1 MGELEDRL
9 KTGTTNKE
17 PERVELK
24 SELEKALEE
33 EEAELARELRIGRA
47 EEIIAKRE
55 SRIKQIREQIGKLGM
70 TEEEREEEEKRKA
83 EEELRKKA
91 ERIEQAKALYSSCI
105 EAGGDPKQ
113 CAEMV
118 AGLIPSQPVTPA
130 APPATSI
137 KELVEALK
145 TLDELRGS
153 DKTLTELKASFDKL
167 AEELKQGPPRE
178 HPLDPITFAK
188 QQAEQTRV
196 YYETLKSIGAIKE
209 PETTSPTY
217 QGEPLEVIQEKH
229 RHEEKLEEL
238 KTERVYKEKLGEVI
252 SDLPERVGR
261 GIAGQITE
269 EEEEHSGGGLEYIMC
284 TEEGCGTKIYITPE
298 TKATVTCPK
307 CGSVYSRKGTVETKG

>member
-153 DKTLTELKASFDKL
+153 DKTLTE
-167 AEELKQGPPRE
+167 P
-178 HPLDPITFAK
+178 K

-269 EEEEHSGGGLEYIMC
+269 EEEEHSGGLEYITC
-284 TEEGCGTKIYITPE
+284 IEEGCGTKIYITPE